1 MNTLYNRTRTA
12 KRAFLILILC
22 LLSWAFSVTLTSCKR
37 TVDFTSLVSEYR
49 NNLFVYEEQDLSVKA
64 HNLEREYPYVAD
76 GYKSEMNCR
85 VEIFVS
91 ATAEVNCCEIYFFA
105 SGFQHGGEASYD
117 GVKRQFYFSCA
128 ADVANASSLQ
138 VRIRLDGTEKELT
151 LRSVKTPDLLPL
163 SELLNRLFSTESELQ
178 KKLTENGELAC
189 ELYVRILYEDAPY
202 FYVGVVDRKGTIH
215 AFLLHGKTGEILAK
229 RTT

>member
-1 MNTLYNRTRTA
+1 MNILYYRTRTI
-12 KRAFLILILC
+12 KRTFLLLILC
-22 LLSWAFSVTLTSCKR
+22 LLSWAFCVSLFACNRPQDLTA
-37 TVDFTSLVSEYR
+37 LVSEYR
-49 NNLFVYEEQDLSVKA
+49 NNLFVYEDEELSVKA

-85 VEIFVS
+85 VELFVC
-91 ATAEVNCCEIYFFA
+91 ATAEAKRCEVYFFV
-105 SGFQHGGEASYD
+105 GGVQHGGEASYD

-128 ADVANASSLQ
+128 ADVADAPSLQ
-138 VRIRLDGTEKELT
+138 VRIHLDETEKELT
-151 LRSVKTPDLLPL
+151 LHSVKTPDLLPL
-163 SELLNRLFSTESELQ
+163 PELLNKLFSEEKELK

-215 AFLLHGKTGEILAK
+215 AFLLNGKTGEILAK

>member
-1 MNTLYNRTRTA
+1 MLRDYTRTI
-12 KRAFLILILC
+12 KRAFFLVILC
-22 LLSWAFSVTLTSCKR
+22 LLSWVFSLSVTACNRPQDLT
-37 TVDFTSLVSEYR
+37 DLVSEYR
-49 NNLFVYEEQDLSVKA
+49 NNLFLYEDEALSVKA

-76 GYKSEMNCR
+76 GYKGEMNCR
-85 VEIFVS
+85 VELFVC
-91 ATAEVNCCEIYFFA
+91 ATAEVKRCEIYFFV
-105 SGFQHGGEASYD
+105 GGTLHGGEASYD

-128 ADVANASSLQ
+128 ADVADAPSLQ
-138 VRIRLDGTEKELT
+138 VRVLLDETEKELT

-163 SELLNRLFSTESELQ
+163 PELLNTLFSEEEEL
-178 KKLTENGELAC
+178 KKRLTENGELAC

-229 RTT
+229 RTS